1 MMSENELFE
10 VSDLFM
16 ANKETEERTVVNQG
30 GTSSGKTYSIMQLL
44 FEMAMNEP
52 DLVVT
57 IVGQDIPNLKKGA
70 YRDAKTILNQS
81 PILQVW
87 FPYINES
94 ERVIRCINGS
104 VLEFTSFK
112 DEQDAKSGKRD
123 VLFINECDG
132 IAYGIYWQLDMR
144 TRRKVFLDY
153 NPSARFW
160 VHDNV
165 IGRKNVKLI
174 ISDHRCNPFLS
185 KEEHE
190 KIEKIEDYELWK
202 VYARGKTGKL
212 KGLIFPEFRIVDRM
226 PEVLECKGNWYGL
239 DFGYTNDPTAL
250 ENMRLAHGELWVDE
264 LLFEAGYDNPMIARV
279 MKTNGIMRRDVV
291 IADCAE
297 PKSISEINSFGFN
310 VRPSSK
316 GPDSIKNGIQIL
328 QRYKINVTRR
338 STGIIQEM
346 KRYKW
351 KVDKNGVM
359 LNVPIEVWNHGIDA
373 IRYVSLKTLSALVGF
388 QVERKLPIWKLIEF
402 T

>member
-310 VRPSSK
+310 VQPSSK

-373 IRYVSLKTLSALVGF
+373 IRYIGLKTLSARRVSSGAKATYME
-388 QVERKLPIWKLIEF
+388 VD
-402 T
+402 

>member
-1 MMSENELFE
+1 MSENELFE

-373 IRYVSLKTLSALVGF
+373 IRYVGLKTLSARRVSSGAKATYME
-388 QVERKLPIWKLIEF
+388 VD
-402 T
+402 

>member
-1 MMSENELFE
+1 MSENELFE

-310 VRPSSK
+310 VQPSSK

-359 LNVPIEVWNHGIDA
+359 LNVPVEVWNHGIDA
-373 IRYVSLKTLSALVGF
+373 IRYVGLKTLSARRVSSGAKATYME
-388 QVERKLPIWKLIEF
+388 VD
-402 T
+402 

>member
-226 PEVLECKGNWYGL
+226 PEVLESKGNWYGL

-373 IRYVSLKTLSALVGF
+373 IRYVSLKTLSARRVSSGAKATYME
-388 QVERKLPIWKLIEF
+388 VD
-402 T
+402 

>member
-1 MMSENELFE
+1 MMNENEVFE

-16 ANKETEERTVVNQG
+16 ANKEAEERTVVNQG

-70 YRDAKTILNQS
+70 YRDAKTILSRS
-81 PILQVW
+81 PVLQAW
-87 FPYINES
+87 FPYLNES
-94 ERVIRCINGS
+94 DRVIRCINGS

-160 VHDNV
+160 VHDSV
-165 IGRKNVKLI
+165 IGRDNVKLI

-190 KIEKIEDYELWK
+190 KIEGIEDYELWK

-212 KGLIFPEFRIVDRM
+212 KGLIFPEFRIVDRV
-226 PEVLECKGNWYGL
+226 PEVLDCKGNWYGL
-239 DFGYTNDPTAL
+239 DFGFSNDPSAL
-250 ENMRLAHGELWVDE
+250 ENLRLAHGELWIDE
-264 LLFEAGYDNPMIARV
+264 LLFEAGYDNPMIAKI
-279 MKTNGIMRRDVV
+279 MKSNGITKRDVV

-297 PKSISEINSFGFN
+297 PKSIAEINSFGFR
-310 VRPSSK
+310 VEPSSK
-316 GPDSIKNGIQIL
+316 GADSVNNGLQIL

-359 LNVPIEVWNHGIDA
+359 LNVPIDVWNHGIDA
-373 IRYVSLKTLSALVGF
+373 IRYVALKKLSARRVSNGAKATYME
-388 QVERKLPIWKLIEF
+388 VD
-402 T
+402 

>member
-239 DFGYTNDPTAL
+239 DFGHTNDPTAL

-373 IRYVSLKTLSALVGF
+373 IRYVSLKTLSARRVSSGAKATYME
-388 QVERKLPIWKLIEF
+388 VD
-402 T
+402 

>member
-351 KVDKNGVM
+351 EVDKNGVM

-373 IRYVSLKTLSALVGF
+373 IRYVSLKTLSARRVSSGAKATYME
-388 QVERKLPIWKLIEF
+388 VD
-402 T
+402 

>member
-1 MMSENELFE
+1 MSENELFE

-310 VRPSSK
+310 VQPSSK

-373 IRYVSLKTLSALVGF
+373 IRYIGLKTLSARRVSSGAKATYME
-388 QVERKLPIWKLIEF
+388 VD
-402 T
+402 

>member
-1 MMSENELFE
+1 MNENEVFE

-16 ANKETEERTVVNQG
+16 ANKEAEERTVVNQG

-70 YRDAKTILNQS
+70 YRDAKTILNRS
-81 PILQVW
+81 PILQAW
-87 FPYINES
+87 FPYLNES
-94 ERVIRCINGS
+94 DRVIRCINGS

-132 IAYGIYWQLDMR
+132 IVYGIYWQLDMR

-160 VHDNV
+160 VHDSV
-165 IGRKNVKLI
+165 IGRDNVKLI

-190 KIEKIEDYELWK
+190 KIENIEDYELWK

-212 KGLIFPEFRIVDRM
+212 KGLIFPEFRIVDRV
-226 PEVLECKGNWYGL
+226 PEALDCKGNWYGL
-239 DFGYTNDPTAL
+239 DFGFSNDPSAL
-250 ENMRLAHGELWVDE
+250 ENLRLAHGELWIDE
-264 LLFEAGYDNPMIARV
+264 LLFEAGYDNPMIAKI
-279 MKTNGIMRRDVV
+279 MKSNGITKRDVV

-297 PKSISEINSFGFN
+297 PKSIAEINSFGFR
-310 VRPSSK
+310 VEPSSK
-316 GPDSIKNGIQIL
+316 GADSVNNGLQIL

-359 LNVPIEVWNHGIDA
+359 LNVPIDVWNHGIDA
-373 IRYVSLKTLSALVGF
+373 IRYVALKKLSARRVSNGAKATYME
-388 QVERKLPIWKLIEF
+388 VD
-402 T
+402 

>member
-1 MMSENELFE
+1 MMNENEVFE

-16 ANKETEERTVVNQG
+16 ANKEAKERTVVNQG

-70 YRDAKTILNQS
+70 YRDAKTILNRS
-81 PILQVW
+81 PILQAW
-87 FPYINES
+87 FPYLNES
-94 ERVIRCINGS
+94 DRVIRCINGS

-132 IAYGIYWQLDMR
+132 IVYGIYWQLDMR

-160 VHDNV
+160 VHDSV
-165 IGRKNVKLI
+165 IGRDNVKLI

-190 KIEKIEDYELWK
+190 KIENIEDYELWK

-212 KGLIFPEFRIVDRM
+212 KGLIFPEFRIVDRV
-226 PEVLECKGNWYGL
+226 PEVLDCKGNWYGL
-239 DFGYTNDPTAL
+239 DFGFSNDPSAL
-250 ENMRLAHGELWVDE
+250 ENLRLAHGELWIDE
-264 LLFEAGYDNPMIARV
+264 LLFEAGYDNPMIAKI
-279 MKTNGIMRRDVV
+279 MKSNGITKRDVV

-297 PKSISEINSFGFN
+297 PKSIAEINSFGFR
-310 VRPSSK
+310 VEPSSK
-316 GPDSIKNGIQIL
+316 GADSVNNGLQIL

-359 LNVPIEVWNHGIDA
+359 LNVPIDVWNHGIDA
-373 IRYVSLKTLSALVGF
+373 IRYVALKKLSARRVSSGAKATYME
-388 QVERKLPIWKLIEF
+388 VD
-402 T
+402 

>member
-144 TRRKVFLDY
+144 TRRKVLLDY
-153 NPSARFW
+153 TPSARFW

-373 IRYVSLKTLSALVGF
+373 IRYVSLKTLSARRVSSGAKATYME
-388 QVERKLPIWKLIEF
+388 VD
-402 T
+402 

>member
-70 YRDAKTILNQS
+70 YRDAKTILNKS

-310 VRPSSK
+310 VQPSSK

-373 IRYVSLKTLSALVGF
+373 IRYVGLKTLSARRVSSGAKATYME
-388 QVERKLPIWKLIEF
+388 VD
-402 T
+402 

>member
-1 MMSENELFE
+1 MSENELFE

-310 VRPSSK
+310 VQPSSK

-373 IRYVSLKTLSALVGF
+373 IRYVGLKTLSARRVSSGAKATYME
-388 QVERKLPIWKLIEF
+388 VD
-402 T
+402 

>member
-310 VRPSSK
+310 VQPSSK

-373 IRYVSLKTLSALVGF
+373 IRYVGLKTLSARRISSGAKATYMEVD
-388 QVERKLPIWKLIEF
+388 
-402 T
+402 

>member
-202 VYARGKTGKL
+202 VYARGKTRKL

-310 VRPSSK
+310 VQPSSK

-373 IRYVSLKTLSALVGF
+373 IRYVGLKTLSARRVSSGAKATYME
-388 QVERKLPIWKLIEF
+388 VD
-402 T
+402 

>member
-351 KVDKNGVM
+351 KFDKNGVM
-359 LNVPIEVWNHGIDA
+359 LNVPIEGWNHGIDA
-373 IRYVSLKTLSALVGF
+373 IRYVSLKTLSARRVSSGAKATYME
-388 QVERKLPIWKLIEF
+388 VD
-402 T
+402 

>member
-1 MMSENELFE
+1 MNENEVFE

-16 ANKETEERTVVNQG
+16 ANKEAEERTVVNQG

-44 FEMAMNEP
+44 FEMAMNES
-52 DLVVT
+52 DLVIT

-70 YRDAKTILNQS
+70 YRDAKTILNRS
-81 PILQVW
+81 PILQAW
-87 FPYINES
+87 FPYLNES
-94 ERVIRCINGS
+94 DRVIRCINGS

-132 IAYGIYWQLDMR
+132 IVYGIYWQLDMR

-160 VHDNV
+160 VHDSV
-165 IGRKNVKLI
+165 IGRDNVKLI

-190 KIEKIEDYELWK
+190 KIENIEDYELWK

-212 KGLIFPEFRIVDRM
+212 KGLIFPEFCIVDRV
-226 PEVLECKGNWYGL
+226 PEVLDCKGNWYGL
-239 DFGYTNDPTAL
+239 DFGFSNDPSAL
-250 ENMRLAHGELWVDE
+250 ENLRLAHGELWIDE
-264 LLFEAGYDNPMIARV
+264 LLFEAGYDNPMIAKI
-279 MKTNGIMRRDVV
+279 MKSNGITKRDVV

-297 PKSISEINSFGFN
+297 PKSIAEINSFGFR
-310 VRPSSK
+310 VEPSSK
-316 GPDSIKNGIQIL
+316 GADSVNNGLQIL

-359 LNVPIEVWNHGIDA
+359 LNVPIDVWNHGIDA
-373 IRYVSLKTLSALVGF
+373 IRYVALKKLSARRVSSGAKATYME
-388 QVERKLPIWKLIEF
+388 VD
-402 T
+402 

>member
-1 MMSENELFE
+1 MMNENEVFE

-16 ANKETEERTVVNQG
+16 ANKEAKERTVVNQG

-70 YRDAKTILNQS
+70 YRDAKTILNRS
-81 PILQVW
+81 PILQAW
-87 FPYINES
+87 FPYLNES
-94 ERVIRCINGS
+94 DRVIRCINGS

-132 IAYGIYWQLDMR
+132 IVYGIYWQLDMR

-160 VHDNV
+160 VHDSV
-165 IGRKNVKLI
+165 IGRDNVKLI

-190 KIEKIEDYELWK
+190 KVENIEDYELWK

-212 KGLIFPEFRIVDRM
+212 KGLIFPEFRIVDRV
-226 PEVLECKGNWYGL
+226 PEVLDCKGNWYGL
-239 DFGYTNDPTAL
+239 DFGFSNDPSAL
-250 ENMRLAHGELWVDE
+250 ENLRLAHGELWIDE
-264 LLFEAGYDNPMIARV
+264 LLFEEGYDNPMIAKI
-279 MKTNGIMRRDVV
+279 MKSNGITKRDVV

-297 PKSISEINSFGFN
+297 PKSIAEINSFGFR
-310 VRPSSK
+310 VEPSSK
-316 GPDSIKNGIQIL
+316 GADSVNNGLQIL

-338 STGIIQEM
+338 STGLIQEM

-359 LNVPIEVWNHGIDA
+359 LNVPIDVWNHGIDA
-373 IRYVSLKTLSALVGF
+373 IRYVALKKLSARRVSSGAKATYME
-388 QVERKLPIWKLIEF
+388 VD
-402 T
+402 

>member
-1 MMSENELFE
+1 MMNENEVFE

-16 ANKETEERTVVNQG
+16 ANKEAKERTVVNQG

-70 YRDAKTILNQS
+70 YRDAKTILNRS
-81 PILQVW
+81 PILQTW
-87 FPYINES
+87 FPYLNES
-94 ERVIRCINGS
+94 DRVIRCINGS

-132 IAYGIYWQLDMR
+132 IVYGIYWQLDMR

-160 VHDNV
+160 VHDSV
-165 IGRKNVKLI
+165 IGRDNVKLI

-190 KIEKIEDYELWK
+190 KIENIEDYELWK

-212 KGLIFPEFRIVDRM
+212 KGLIFPEFRIVDRV
-226 PEVLECKGNWYGL
+226 PEVLDCKGNWYGL
-239 DFGYTNDPTAL
+239 DFGFSNDPSAL
-250 ENMRLAHGELWVDE
+250 ENLRLAHGELWIDE
-264 LLFEAGYDNPMIARV
+264 LLFEAEYDNPMIAKI
-279 MKTNGIMRRDVV
+279 MKSNGITKRDVV

-297 PKSISEINSFGFN
+297 PKSIAEINSFGFR
-310 VRPSSK
+310 VEPSSK
-316 GPDSIKNGIQIL
+316 GADSVNNGLQIL

-338 STGIIQEM
+338 STGLIQEM

-359 LNVPIEVWNHGIDA
+359 LNVPIAVWNHGIDA
-373 IRYVSLKTLSALVGF
+373 IRYVALKKLSARRVSSGAKATYME
-388 QVERKLPIWKLIEF
+388 VD
-402 T
+402 

>member
-1 MMSENELFE
+1 MMNENEVFE

-16 ANKETEERTVVNQG
+16 ANKEAKERTVVNQG

-70 YRDAKTILNQS
+70 YRDAKTILNRS
-81 PILQVW
+81 PILQAW
-87 FPYINES
+87 FPYLNES
-94 ERVIRCINGS
+94 DRVIRCINGS

-132 IAYGIYWQLDMR
+132 IVYGIYWQLDMR

-160 VHDNV
+160 VHDSV
-165 IGRKNVKLI
+165 IGRDNVKLI

-190 KIEKIEDYELWK
+190 KIENIEDYELWK

-212 KGLIFPEFRIVDRM
+212 KGLIFPEFRIVDRV
-226 PEVLECKGNWYGL
+226 PEALDCKGNWYGL
-239 DFGYTNDPTAL
+239 DFGFSNDPSAL
-250 ENMRLAHGELWVDE
+250 ENLRLAHGELWIDE
-264 LLFEAGYDNPMIARV
+264 LLFEAGYDNPMIAKI
-279 MKTNGIMRRDVV
+279 MKSNGITKRDVV

-297 PKSISEINSFGFN
+297 PKSIAEINSFGFR
-310 VRPSSK
+310 VEPSSK
-316 GPDSIKNGIQIL
+316 GADSVNNGLQIL

-359 LNVPIEVWNHGIDA
+359 LNVPIDVWNHGIDA
-373 IRYVSLKTLSALVGF
+373 IRYVALKKLSARRVSSGAKATYME
-388 QVERKLPIWKLIEF
+388 VD
-402 T
+402 

>member
-1 MMSENELFE
+1 MMNENEVFE

-16 ANKETEERTVVNQG
+16 ANKEAEERTVVNQG

-70 YRDAKTILNQS
+70 YRDAKTILNRS
-81 PILQVW
+81 PILQAW
-87 FPYINES
+87 FPYLNES
-94 ERVIRCINGS
+94 DRVIRCINGS

-132 IAYGIYWQLDMR
+132 IVYGIYWQLDMR

-160 VHDNV
+160 VHDSV
-165 IGRKNVKLI
+165 IGRDNVKLI

-190 KIEKIEDYELWK
+190 KIENIEDYELWK

-212 KGLIFPEFRIVDRM
+212 KGLIFPEFRIVDRV
-226 PEVLECKGNWYGL
+226 PEVLDCKGNWYGL
-239 DFGYTNDPTAL
+239 DFGFSNDPSAL
-250 ENMRLAHGELWVDE
+250 ENLRLAHGELWIDE
-264 LLFEAGYDNPMIARV
+264 LLFEAGYDNPMIAKI
-279 MKTNGIMRRDVV
+279 MKSNGITKRDVV

-297 PKSISEINSFGFN
+297 PKSIAEINSFGFR
-310 VRPSSK
+310 VEPSSK
-316 GPDSIKNGIQIL
+316 GADSVNNGLQIL

-359 LNVPIEVWNHGIDA
+359 LNVPIDVWNHGIDA
-373 IRYVSLKTLSALVGF
+373 IRYVALKKLSAHRVSSGAKATYME
-388 QVERKLPIWKLIEF
+388 VD
-402 T
+402 

>member
-16 ANKETEERTVVNQG
+16 VNKETEERTVVNQG

-373 IRYVSLKTLSALVGF
+373 IRYVGLKTLSARRVSSGAKATYME
-388 QVERKLPIWKLIEF
+388 VD
-402 T
+402 

>member
-1 MMSENELFE
+1 MSENELFE

-316 GPDSIKNGIQIL
+316 GPDSIKKGTQIL

-373 IRYVSLKTLSALVGF
+373 IRYVSLKTLSARRVSSGAKATYME
-388 QVERKLPIWKLIEF
+388 VD
-402 T
+402 

>member
-1 MMSENELFE
+1 MMNENEVFE

-16 ANKETEERTVVNQG
+16 ANKEAEERTVVNQG

-70 YRDAKTILNQS
+70 YRDAKTILNRS
-81 PILQVW
+81 PILQAW
-87 FPYINES
+87 FPYLNES
-94 ERVIRCINGS
+94 DRVIRCINGS

-132 IAYGIYWQLDMR
+132 IVYGIYWQLDMR

-160 VHDNV
+160 VHDSV
-165 IGRKNVKLI
+165 IGRDNVKLI

-190 KIEKIEDYELWK
+190 KIENIEDYELWK

-212 KGLIFPEFRIVDRM
+212 KGLIFPEFCIVDRV
-226 PEVLECKGNWYGL
+226 PEVLDCKGNWYGL
-239 DFGYTNDPTAL
+239 DFGFSNDPSAL
-250 ENMRLAHGELWVDE
+250 ENLRLAHGELWIDE
-264 LLFEAGYDNPMIARV
+264 LLFEAGYDNPMIAKI
-279 MKTNGIMRRDVV
+279 MKSNGITKRDVV

-297 PKSISEINSFGFN
+297 PKSIAEINSFGFR
-310 VRPSSK
+310 VEPSSK
-316 GPDSIKNGIQIL
+316 GADSVNNGLQIL

-359 LNVPIEVWNHGIDA
+359 LNVPIDVWNHGIDA
-373 IRYVSLKTLSALVGF
+373 IRYVALKKLSARRVSSGAKATYME
-388 QVERKLPIWKLIEF
+388 VD
-402 T
+402 

>member
-174 ISDHRCNPFLS
+174 ISDPRCNPFLS

-373 IRYVSLKTLSALVGF
+373 IRYVSLKTLSARRVSSGAKATYME
-388 QVERKLPIWKLIEF
+388 VD
-402 T
+402 

>member
-351 KVDKNGVM
+351 KVDRNGVM

-373 IRYVSLKTLSALVGF
+373 IRYVSLKTLSARRVSSGAKATYME
-388 QVERKLPIWKLIEF
+388 VD
-402 T
+402 

>member
-1 MMSENELFE
+1 MSENELFE

-144 TRRKVFLDY
+144 TRRKFFLDY

-373 IRYVSLKTLSALVGF
+373 IRYVSLKTLSARRVSSGAKATYME
-388 QVERKLPIWKLIEF
+388 VD
-402 T
+402 

>member
-132 IAYGIYWQLDMR
+132 ISYGIYWQLDMR
-144 TRRKVFLDY
+144 TRCKVFLDY

-160 VHDNV
+160 VHDSV
-165 IGRKNVKLI
+165 IGKDNVKLI

-185 KEEHE
+185 EEEHR
-190 KIEKIEDYELWK
+190 KIESIEDDELWK

-212 KGLIFPEFRIVDRM
+212 VGLIFPNFRIVDSM
-226 PEVLECKGNWYGL
+226 PDISVCKGNWYGL
-239 DFGYTNDPTAL
+239 DFGYSNDPSAL
-250 ENMRLAHGELWVDE
+250 ENVRLAHGELWIDE
-264 LLFEAGYDNPMIARV
+264 LLFETGYDNPMIARL
-279 MKTNGIMRRDVV
+279 MRSCGLSKRDVV
-291 IADCAE
+291 IGDCAE
-297 PKSISEINSFGFN
+297 PKSIAEINSFGFR
-310 VRPSSK
+310 VEPSSK
-316 GPDSIKNGIQIL
+316 GTDSVNNGIQIL
-328 QRYKINVTRR
+328 QRYRINVTRR
-338 STGIIQEM
+338 SGGIIQEM

-359 LNVPIEVWNHGIDA
+359 LNVPIDVWNHGIDA
-373 IRYVSLKTLSALVGF
+373 IRYVALKKLNA
-388 QVERKLPIWKLIEF
+388 RKVSSGAKATYMEVD
-402 T
+402 

>member
-359 LNVPIEVWNHGIDA
+359 PNVPIEVWNHGIDA
-373 IRYVSLKTLSALVGF
+373 IRYVSLKTLSARRVSSGAKATYME
-388 QVERKLPIWKLIEF
+388 VD
-402 T
+402 

>member
-70 YRDAKTILNQS
+70 YRDAKIILNQS

-373 IRYVSLKTLSALVGF
+373 IRYVGLKTLSARRVSSGAKATYME
-388 QVERKLPIWKLIEF
+388 VD
-402 T
+402 

>member
-1 MMSENELFE
+1 MNENEVFE

-16 ANKETEERTVVNQG
+16 ANKEAKERTVVNQG

-70 YRDAKTILNQS
+70 YRDAKTILNRS
-81 PILQVW
+81 PILQAW
-87 FPYINES
+87 FPYLNES
-94 ERVIRCINGS
+94 DRVIRCINGS

-132 IAYGIYWQLDMR
+132 IVYGIYWQLDMR

-160 VHDNV
+160 VHDSV
-165 IGRKNVKLI
+165 IGRDNVKLI

-190 KIEKIEDYELWK
+190 KVENIEDYELWK

-212 KGLIFPEFRIVDRM
+212 KGLIFPEFRIVDRV
-226 PEVLECKGNWYGL
+226 PEVLDCKGNWYGL
-239 DFGYTNDPTAL
+239 DFGFSNDPSAL
-250 ENMRLAHGELWVDE
+250 ENLRLAHGELWIDE
-264 LLFEAGYDNPMIARV
+264 LLFEAGYDNPMIAKI
-279 MKTNGIMRRDVV
+279 MKSNGITKRDVV

-297 PKSISEINSFGFN
+297 PKSIAEINSFGFR
-310 VRPSSK
+310 VEPSSK
-316 GPDSIKNGIQIL
+316 GADSVNNGLQIL

-338 STGIIQEM
+338 STGLIQEM

-359 LNVPIEVWNHGIDA
+359 LNVPIDVWNHGIDA
-373 IRYVSLKTLSALVGF
+373 IRYVALKKLSARRVSSGAKATYME
-388 QVERKLPIWKLIEF
+388 VD
-402 T
+402 

>member
-1 MMSENELFE
+1 MMNENEVFE

-16 ANKETEERTVVNQG
+16 ANKEAKERTVVNQG

-70 YRDAKTILNQS
+70 YRDAKTILNRS
-81 PILQVW
+81 PILQAW
-87 FPYINES
+87 FPYLNES
-94 ERVIRCINGS
+94 DRVIRCINGS

-132 IAYGIYWQLDMR
+132 IVYGIYWQLDMR

-160 VHDNV
+160 VHDSV
-165 IGRKNVKLI
+165 IGRDNVKLI

-190 KIEKIEDYELWK
+190 KIENIEDYELWK

-212 KGLIFPEFRIVDRM
+212 KGLIFPEFRIVDRV
-226 PEVLECKGNWYGL
+226 PEVLDCKGNWYGL
-239 DFGYTNDPTAL
+239 DFGFSNDPSAL
-250 ENMRLAHGELWVDE
+250 ENLRLAHGELWIDE
-264 LLFEAGYDNPMIARV
+264 LLFEAGYDNPMIAKI
-279 MKTNGIMRRDVV
+279 MKSNGITKRDVV

-297 PKSISEINSFGFN
+297 PKSIAEINSFGFR
-310 VRPSSK
+310 VEPSSK
-316 GPDSIKNGIQIL
+316 GADSVNNGLQIL

-338 STGIIQEM
+338 STGLIQEM

-359 LNVPIEVWNHGIDA
+359 LNVPIDVWNHGIDA
-373 IRYVSLKTLSALVGF
+373 IRYVALKKLSARRISSGAKATYMEVD
-388 QVERKLPIWKLIEF
+388 
-402 T
+402 

>member
-373 IRYVSLKTLSALVGF
+373 IRYVSLKTLSARRVSSGAKATYME
-388 QVERKLPIWKLIEF
+388 VD
-402 T
+402 